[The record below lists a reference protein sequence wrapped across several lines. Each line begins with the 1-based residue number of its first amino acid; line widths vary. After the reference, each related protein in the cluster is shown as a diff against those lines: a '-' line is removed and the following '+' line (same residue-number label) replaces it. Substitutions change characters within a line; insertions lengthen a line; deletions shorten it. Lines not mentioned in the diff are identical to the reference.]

1 MFIHQHSLRHLLRPE
16 HYCSEQHF
24 RLELEK
30 LFRPAWQFV
39 AAKSELPKDGD
50 FLTLDLFGR
59 PILIRNS
66 GGRFLAY
73 ENICSHRHCL
83 LTDDTCGNQRKLR
96 CQYHGWEYDD
106 EGRTAKIPEARCFR
120 PWDRDNSRLNM
131 FRIESCGDLLFVS
144 LNPDTIP
151 LREWLSPFYDE
162 TARAFS
168 SQTWRMA
175 FVWEYDCESNW
186 KVPAEN
192 TLESYH
198 VTALHRKFFGDVL
211 PSEQNVQHLLD
222 QRYTG
227 LTFNATS
234 RMEQLQTRLNRWLG
248 SEPTSKYLHRHIYPN
263 TMLVST
269 DTINYALMYMPTSPT
284 TVRIRVRFFSIRGTR
299 RGPVASLISWL
310 AWLIAKSKTLQVHNE
325 DRAVYASQQKGLERS
340 QHPGVIGS
348 REERIYF
355 FQKYILESL
364 GLPLPPDPAN
374 AAPKIMTLEP
384 LSTEVPQ

>member
-16 HYCSEQHF
+16 HYCSQQHF
-24 RLELEK
+24 QLELEK
-30 LFRPAWQFV
+30 LFRPSWQFV

-66 GGRFLAY
+66 GGKFLAY

-83 LTDDTCGNQRKLR
+83 LTDDTCGNQPKLR

-106 EGRTAKIPEARCFR
+106 AGHTAKIPEAQCFR

-131 FRIESCGDLLFVS
+131 FRLESCGDLLFVS
-144 LNPDTIP
+144 LNPDAIP
-151 LREWLSPFYDE
+151 LRDWLNPFYEE
-162 TARAFS
+162 TERAFS
-168 SQTWRMA
+168 GPMWKMTY
-175 FVWEYDCESNW
+175 VWEYDCESNW

-198 VTALHRKFFGDVL
+198 VTALHQRFSGDVL
-211 PSEQNVQHLLD
+211 PSEQNVQHLID
-222 QRYTG
+222 PRYTG
-227 LTFNATS
+227 LTFDATS
-234 RMEQLQTRLNRWLG
+234 KLEQLQARLNRWLG
-248 SEPTSKYLHRHIYPN
+248 GVPTSKYLHRHMYPN

-284 TVRIRVRFFSIRGTR
+284 TVRIRMRFFAIRGTR
-299 RGPVASLISWL
+299 RGPVASLLAWL
-310 AWLIAKSKTLQVHNE
+310 AWRFAKSKTLQVHHE
-325 DRAVYASQQKGLERS
+325 DRAVCASQQKGLARS
-340 QHPGVIGS
+340 RHPGVIGA

-364 GLPLPPDPAN
+364 GLPMSPDPSHS
-374 AAPKIMTLEP
+374 AAIDESQDVLV
-384 LSTEVPQ
+384 TEGSP

>member
-16 HYCSEQHF
+16 HYCSDQHF
-24 RLELEK
+24 QLELEK

-59 PILIRNS
+59 PLLIRNS

-83 LTDDTCGNQRKLR
+83 L
-96 CQYHGWEYDD
+96 
-106 EGRTAKIPEARCFR
+106 
-120 PWDRDNSRLNM
+120 
-131 FRIESCGDLLFVS
+131 
-144 LNPDTIP
+144 
-151 LREWLSPFYDE
+151 
-162 TARAFS
+162 
-168 SQTWRMA
+168 
-175 FVWEYDCESNW
+175 
-186 KVPAEN
+186 
-192 TLESYH
+192 ESYH
-198 VTALHRKFFGDVL
+198 VTALHQKFFGDVL

-227 LTFNATS
+227 LTFDATS
-234 RMEQLQTRLNRWLG
+234 KLEQLQARLNRWLG

-284 TVRIRVRFFSIRGTR
+284 TVRIRMRFFAIRGTR
-299 RGPVASLISWL
+299 RGPVAGLLSWL
-310 AWLIAKSKTLQVHNE
+310 AWRFAKSKTLQVHNE
-325 DRAVYASQQKGLERS
+325 DRDVYASQQKGLERS
-340 QHPGVIGS
+340 RHPGVIGA

-355 FQKYILESL
+355 FQKYILDSL
-364 GLPLPPDPAN
+364 GVPVPPDPEN
-374 AAPKIMTLEP
+374 AAMMKSLEGS
-384 LSTEVPQ
+384 LATEKLP

>member
-16 HYCSEQHF
+16 HYCSQQHF
-24 RLELEK
+24 QLELEK
-30 LFRPAWQFV
+30 LFRPSWQFV

-66 GGRFLAY
+66 GGKFLAY

-83 LTDDTCGNQRKLR
+83 LTDDTCGNQPKLR

-106 EGRTAKIPEARCFR
+106 AGHTAKIPEAQCFR

-131 FRIESCGDLLFVS
+131 FRLESCGDLLFVS
-144 LNPDTIP
+144 LNPDAIP
-151 LREWLSPFYDE
+151 LRDWLNPFYEE
-162 TARAFS
+162 TERAFS
-168 SQTWRMA
+168 GPMWKMTY
-175 FVWEYDCESNW
+175 VWEYDCESNW

-192 TLESYH
+192 ALESYH
-198 VTALHRKFFGDVL
+198 VTALHQRFSGDVL
-211 PSEQNVQHLLD
+211 PSEQNVQHLID
-222 QRYTG
+222 PRYTG
-227 LTFNATS
+227 LTFDATS
-234 RMEQLQTRLNRWLG
+234 KLEQLQARLNRWLG
-248 SEPTSKYLHRHIYPN
+248 GVPTSKYLHRHMYPN

-284 TVRIRVRFFSIRGTR
+284 TVRIRMRFFAIRGTR
-299 RGPVASLISWL
+299 RGPVASLLAWL
-310 AWLIAKSKTLQVHNE
+310 AWRFAKSKTLQVHHE
-325 DRAVYASQQKGLERS
+325 DRAVCASQQKGLARS
-340 QHPGVIGS
+340 RHPGVIGA

-364 GLPLPPDPAN
+364 GLPMSPDPSHS
-374 AAPKIMTLEP
+374 AAIDESQDVLV
-384 LSTEVPQ
+384 TEGSP